1 MVNCPGSDE
10 VQLKMNCGSCHTLL
24 GWFHW
29 SDVCHWCQYK
39 SIKDATQERGTLRT
53 ELLLCICHGSVT
65 VNNTAILAVGVH
77 TVPLNFA
84 LHFGFCYMAGLAS
97 HLLWGSAWPTTANFL
112 LNTKLC
118 NKLKIFSH
126 PLMDLFPE
134 TEGVVLLWVGDK
146 CSNELG
152 KVSNHSSVICL
163 WSQHRTWD
171 FFFLSIIRHTYQS
184 CQSKTY
190 SNT

>member
-10 VQLKMNCGSCHTLL
+10 VQLKMNSGSCHTLL

-39 SIKDATQERGTLRT
+39 SIKDATQERGTLKT

-97 HLLWGSAWPTTANFL
+97 HLLWGSAWPTTANFFTEYKTL
-112 LNTKLC
+112 QQAENFQSSI
-118 NKLKIFSH
+118 NGFS
-126 PLMDLFPE
+126 PRNWGCGAALSWRQVFK
-134 TEGVVLLWVGDK
+134 WARK
-146 CSNELG
+146 
-152 KVSNHSSVICL
+152 
-163 WSQHRTWD
+163 D
-171 FFFLSIIRHTYQS
+171 F
-184 CQSKTY
+184 
-190 SNT
+190 